1 MSNQIDSKIMDKI
14 NILNSNICKK
24 EIEIEK
30 MLQKIHIYRKNI
42 SEYKKEL
49 LKTCPHDWR
58 VDRENNCYS
67 DRTPR
72 ICIICQSSNY

>member
-1 MSNQIDSKIMDKI
+1 MSNPIDSKIMDKI

-30 MLQKIHIYRKNI
+30 MLKKIHIHRKNI

-72 ICIICQSSNY
+72 ICIICQLSNY